1 VSPAVPTPGD
11 PEKNAVTKRARV
23 RRQHPIDNWNWEGYS
38 HYGIDALGKDAMA
51 FRTTIVGG
59 CGHVG
64 LPLGIALANAGA
76 EVALYDT
83 QPDRVAEVS
92 AGKMPF
98 LEWGAEPE
106 LAGALASGRL
116 TATTD
121 PASIAPAEVVIVT
134 IGTPVDEFLDPKVRM
149 FDRAIRGLHPYFRPG
164 QLLVLRSTVFPG
176 MTDRLVDWLAEA
188 GPAVDVAFC
197 PERIAQGHAL
207 RELSELPQIVSGSS
221 PAAVRRATAF
231 FKLLTPDIVELPPI
245 EAELAKLFANTFRY
259 INFAVSNQLY
269 LIARKFNA
277 DFARIHAAV
286 TYKYPRL
293 AGFPKAGFAG
303 GPCLLKDT
311 MQLAG
316 FNHNT
321 FPIGQAAMMVNEGL
335 PSALVE
341 YVKASRDLSS
351 DRAAILGMA
360 FKGNCDD
367 HRDSLAYKLRKILTL
382 ECREV
387 FCTDP
392 YIADPSFVTL
402 ETALAKADVIFLGA
416 CHAEYKN
423 LRFRQPVIDVFDYL
437 PKEAAGLRRAA

>member
-1 VSPAVPTPGD
+1 MSF
-11 PEKNAVTKRARV
+11 K
-23 RRQHPIDNWNWEGYS
+23 
-38 HYGIDALGKDAMA
+38 
-51 FRTTIVGG
+51 TTIVGG

-76 EVALYDT
+76 DVTLYDT
-83 QPDRVAEVS
+83 QAERVAEIA

-98 LEWGAEPE
+98 LEWGAEVE
-106 LAGALASGRL
+106 LARALASGRL
-116 TATTD
+116 HASTD
-121 PASIAPAEVVIVT
+121 PATISPAEVVIVT

-149 FDRAIRGLHPYFRPG
+149 FDRAIRGLQTHFRDG

-176 MTDRLVDWLAEA
+176 MTDRLIETFAQEGL
-188 GPAVDVAFC
+188 AVDVAFC
-197 PERIAQGHAL
+197 PERIAQGYAL
-207 RELSELPQIVSGSS
+207 KELYELPQIVSGSS
-221 PAAVRRATAF
+221 PNAVRRAKAF
-231 FKLLTPDIVELPPI
+231 FKLLTSDLVELPPI

-259 INFAVSNQLY
+259 INFAISNQLY
-269 LIARKFNA
+269 LIAKKFDA
-277 DFARIHAAV
+277 DFSRIHAAV

-341 YVKASRDLSS
+341 HVKATRALSRDT
-351 DRAAILGMA
+351 AAILGMA

-367 HRDSLAYKLRKILTL
+367 HRDSLSYKLRKILTL

-387 FCTDP
+387 LCTDP
-392 YIADPSFVTL
+392 YIQDPSFVSLDVAL
-402 ETALAKADVIFLGA
+402 EKADVVFIGA

-423 LRFRQPVIDVFDYL
+423 LRFRQPVVDVFDFL
-437 PKEAAGLRRAA
+437 AKDVDAVRKAA

>member
-1 VSPAVPTPGD
+1 M
-11 PEKNAVTKRARV
+11 
-23 RRQHPIDNWNWEGYS
+23 S
-38 HYGIDALGKDAMA
+38 HTI
-51 FRTTIVGG
+51 TIVGG

-76 EVALYDT
+76 DVTLFDT
-83 QPDRVAEVS
+83 MPSRVDGVT
-92 AGKMPF
+92 AGRIPF

-106 LAGALASGRL
+106 LAKALDAGRL
-116 TATTD
+116 KATTEPD
-121 PASIAPAEVVIVT
+121 SIGRSEIVIVT
-134 IGTPVDEFLDPKVRM
+134 IGTPVDEFLDPEVRT
-149 FDRAIRGLHPYFRPG
+149 FDRAIRGLHPYFRDG

-176 MTDRLVDWLAEA
+176 MTDRLTKWLDRE

-197 PERIAQGHAL
+197 PERIAQGYAL
-207 RELSELPQIVSGSS
+207 KELSELPQIVSGSNPS
-221 PAAVRRATAF
+221 ALARAKGLF
-231 FKLLTPDIVELPPI
+231 RLLTKDIVELPPL
-245 EAELAKLFANTFRY
+245 EAELAKLFANTYRY
-259 INFAVSNQLY
+259 INFAISNQLY
-269 LIARKFNA
+269 LIARRFGA

-286 TYKYPRL
+286 THQYPRL

-316 FNHNT
+316 FNHNS

-341 YVKASRDLSS
+341 QVKTTRDLSR
-351 DRAAILGMA
+351 DCAAILGMA

-387 FCTDP
+387 VCTDP
-392 YIADPSFVTL
+392 YIDDPSFVPV
-402 ETALAKADVIFLGA
+402 EVALARADVVFLGA
-416 CHAEYKN
+416 CHSEYKVI
-423 LRFRQPVIDVFDYL
+423 RFRQPVVDVFDFL
-437 PKEAAGLRRAA
+437 PKTATVPALKAG